1 MKVVR
6 DAVVIDGE
14 FMDVDAELG
23 LKEEKQPVDEPNDG

>member
-1 MKVVR
+1 VQ